1 MGPWVQD
8 GRLST
13 LWKDLWIAEESARR
27 LGRTFVRELE
37 NGWSEDLLLE
47 RLWNVFGSAVVDG
60 AVDGARY
67 RESVGE

>member
-1 MGPWVQD
+1 MQG

-13 LWKDLWIAEESARR
+13 LWKVLWTVEESARH

-37 NGWSEDLLLE
+37 NGWSEALLFE